1 MDALL
6 IVGGLLLII
15 ASVIWLVVS
24 AFSTSLL
31 WGVGT
36 LIPPINLVFLFRH
49 WKRARGAAVLFGL
62 GLIPLV
68 VGFSLL
74 ASQQPERLAAI
85 LSLEWLEPE
94 EPAADRLAIDLRGEL
109 DGRPFNP
116 SVASLEDG
124 ILKLR
129 EGSDPFLYQEV
140 SIRLDAPP
148 AEGVR
153 VDVLP
158 DDAGAPEVE
167 ISWMTPEQELPEAR
181 RLRDGYTLHLN
192 LKQVA
197 PARLAGAFHLVL
209 PSDLRTSLSGTIEV
223 LADELPVQM
232 PEAAPPAPRVSRAQP
247 EVARAQTENTVDRR
261 QGFSLQRLQENPDR
275 YKHLRVRAFTERGG
289 LAEGRF
295 VGLDDEGNVTIR
307 HLRKGAG
314 VALYNL
320 APNDIVMIELLE
332 P

>member
-6 IVGGLLLII
+6 IVGGLLLIV
-15 ASVIWLVVS
+15 ASFIWLVAS

-31 WGVGT
+31 WGIGT
-36 LIPPINLVFLFRH
+36 LFPPINLIFLLRH
-49 WKRARGAAVLFGL
+49 WKRARGAVILLGL

-94 EPAADRLAIDLRGEL
+94 EPATNRLAIDLLGEF

-116 SVASLEDG
+116 SQASLEG
-124 ILKLR
+124 NVLKLR
-129 EGSDPFLYQEV
+129 EGTDPFLYQEV
-140 SIRLDAPP
+140 SIRLDSPLADPI
-148 AEGVR
+148 R

-158 DDAGAPEVE
+158 DDATAPEIE
-167 ISWMTPEQELPEAR
+167 ISWMTPEQALPEAR

-192 LKQVA
+192 LKQIA
-197 PARLAGAFHLVL
+197 PGRMAGAFHLVL
-209 PSDLRTSLSGTIEV
+209 PPDLRTSLSGTIEV
-223 LADELPVQM
+223 QVEEVAVSM
-232 PEAAPPAPRVSRAQP
+232 PEVLPPAASVSEPQP
-247 EVARAQTENTVDRR
+247 EVARTQPANAVDRR
-261 QGFSLQRLQENPDR
+261 KGFSLQRLQEHPER
-275 YKHLRVRAFTERGG
+275 YKQLKMRAFTERGG

-295 VGLDDEGNVTIR
+295 VGFDEEGNVAIK
-307 HLRKGAG
+307 HQRKGAG

-320 APNDIVMIELLE
+320 APDDIVMIELLE